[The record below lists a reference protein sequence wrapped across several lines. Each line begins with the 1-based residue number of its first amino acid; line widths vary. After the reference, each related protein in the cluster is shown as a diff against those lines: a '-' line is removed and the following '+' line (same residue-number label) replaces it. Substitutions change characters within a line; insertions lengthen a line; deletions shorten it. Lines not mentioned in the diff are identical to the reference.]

1 MVIRNSQ
8 LVVDVPRIILFL
20 VIIRASCCHR
30 CPHISISIY
39 LSASPSRVLN
49 PLKSTQIH
57 SPLFFNSQLAG
68 VLNYPANT
76 ITVGGSY
83 ACNPKTTI
91 KAKVNSCGDVNASVK
106 QAVAKDCSLVGM
118 ASVKA
123 SDLSKSGTAAIKFGG
138 SITLG

>member
-1 MVIRNSQ
+1 MFLELFYFWSLFGLRVAI
-8 LVVDVPRIILFL
+8 VVR
-20 VIIRASCCHR
+20 
-30 CPHISISIY
+30 IY
-39 LSASPSRVLN
+39 LYLSICPPLLLVCSIHSN

-106 QAVAKDCSLVGM
+106 QAIAKDCSLVGM

>member
-1 MVIRNSQ
+1 MFLELFYFWSLFGLRVAI
-8 LVVDVPRIILFL
+8 VVR
-20 VIIRASCCHR
+20 
-30 CPHISISIY
+30 IY
-39 LSASPSRVLN
+39 LYLSICPPLLLVCSIHSN

>member
-1 MVIRNSQ
+1 MFLELFYFWSLFGLRVAI
-8 LVVDVPRIILFL
+8 VVR
-20 VIIRASCCHR
+20 
-30 CPHISISIY
+30 IY
-39 LSASPSRVLN
+39 LYLSICPPLLLVCSINSN
-49 PLKSTQIH
+49 PIKSTQIH
-57 SPLFFNSQLAG
+57 SPRFFNSQLAG